1 MPGRKNKNL
10 IISNRLRLPRKRR
23 VLSGCKYATY
33 TVAGGQQVRLLPEQ
47 PEQQGQDDTDEDARS
62 QRKVEGEVLPLDDDV
77 SGQLAKPADPVCEQD
92 QQSCAGEAQP
102 GDQKDCP
109 QRRHREILSH
119 FPPKT
124 VFRRSVTRAA
134 GFVRIFFSSCPTMK
148 KRPSSDLF
156 VTYWSRAS
164 DSRFMNGSAVYF
176 PIISL

>member
-1 MPGRKNKNL
+1 MPGRKNINL
-10 IISNRLRLPRKRR
+10 IISDRLSWHRKRR
-23 VLSGCKYATY
+23 VLRCCKCATY
-33 TVAGGQQVRLLPEQ
+33 PVAVGQQVRLLPEQ

-62 QRKVEGEVLPLDDDV
+62 QREVEGEVFPLDDDV
-77 SGQLAKPADPVCEQD
+77 SGQLAEPADPVCEQD
-92 QQSCAGEAQP
+92 QQSCAGQEQP
-102 GDQKDCP
+102 GDQKEFP

-164 DSRFMNGSAVYF
+164 DSAFMNGSAGCF
-176 PIISL
+176 PIVS